1 MARASRTTVYVDMY
15 QLPVPGTYIPGTFV
29 PVTIYVEKT
38 RFLGVGVL
46 ETSACP
52 INTLSTNSVTKL
64 VLNAVGMI
72 PDVGTVWGPST
83 STAVRVMV

>member
-52 INTLSTNSVTKL
+52 INTYSVTKL